1 MPVLSTGKTFSA
13 TEQIT
18 STKLNNIANAADFT
32 DTSGNAVDSASSTG
46 TCVNGGGLEVT
57 SGGQLQIADTGV
69 SSAKLANNIDIAG
82 TLDVTSTLT
91 ADSNVNIS
99 GNLDVDGTLE
109 FDSLSGTGSVAV
121 TDIKDEDT
129 MSSNSATALAT
140 QQSIKAYV
148 ELFKP
153 NIVQDTDTVSRTF
166 DGSSSTD
173 FLDTQLSVSIT
184 PKFSDS
190 KFLIT
195 CSISSSTSNAD
206 YPAYFRVLR
215 GSSVVTGSVNTDTVG
230 SNHVK
235 MMFGGGAGNTN
246 QVTSTASFNFLDGVA
261 SGGTS
266 AITYKVQIAARDG
279 QEVHMNRSR
288 NFTNSDDQASGISS
302 LIVQEI
308 YQ

>member
-153 NIVQDTDTVSRTF
+153 NIVQDTDTVARTF
-166 DGSSSTD
+166 SGSSSTD
-173 FLDTQLSVSIT
+173 FNDTQLSVSIT
-184 PKFSDS
+184 PKFSNS

-195 CSISSSTSNAD
+195 CSTAASSSETD

-215 GSSVVTGSVNTDTVG
+215 DGSVVSGSVNTSSG
-230 SNHVK
+230 KSSHVK
-235 MMFGGGAGNTN
+235 MMFGANGGNAN
-246 QVTSTASFNFLDGVA
+246 QVSTNASFTLLDGVA

-266 AITYKVQIAARDG
+266 AITFKLQIASRNG
-279 QEVHMNRSR
+279 QEVYMNRSV
-288 NFTNSDDQASGISS
+288 NFSNDASQASGISS
-302 LIVQEI
+302 LIIQEI

>member
-1 MPVLSTGKTFSA
+1 MPVLSTGKNFSA

-46 TCVNGGGLEVT
+46 TCVNGGGIEVT
-57 SGGQLQIADTGV
+57 TSGQLQIKDTEVTTAKIGTNAVTLAKMATQADQTVLG
-69 SSAKLANNIDIAG
+69 
-82 TLDVTSTLT
+82 
-91 ADSNVNIS
+91 NIS
-99 GNLDVDGTLE
+99 GGAAVPSALPVVIGGSGDSGILFDNDDMLDN
-109 FDSLSGTGSVAV
+109 S
-121 TDIKDEDT
+121 DT
-129 MSSNSATALAT
+129 AGGSATRGAT

-184 PKFSDS
+184 PKFSNS

-195 CSISSSTSNAD
+195 CTISSSTSNAD

-215 GSSVVTGSVNTDTVG
+215 DSSVVTGSVNTDTVG

-235 MMFGGGAGNTN
+235 MMFGSGGNAN
-246 QVTSTASFNFLDGVA
+246 QVSNNGSFTFLDNVA

-279 QEVHMNRSR
+279 QEVHMNRTR
-288 NFTNSDDQASGISS
+288 NFTDSNDQASGISS

>member
-1 MPVLSTGKTFSA
+1 MPVLSTGNTFTA

-46 TCVNGGGLEVT
+46 TCVNGGGIEVT
-57 SGGQLQIADTGV
+57 TSGQLQLKDTEVTTAKIGTNAVTLAKMATQADQTVLGNV
-69 SSAKLANNIDIAG
+69 SGGTAVPTAVPIVGAAG
-82 TLDVTSTLT
+82 ILINS
-91 ADSNVNIS
+91 
-99 GNLDVDGTLE
+99 
-109 FDSLSGTGSVAV
+109 DSLGT
-121 TDIKDEDT
+121 DDT
-129 MSSNSATALAT
+129 KGAT
-140 QQSIKAYV
+140 QGNIKAYV

-153 NIVQDTDTVSRTF
+153 NIVQDTDTTPRTF

-184 PKFSDS
+184 PKFSNS

-195 CSISSSTSNAD
+195 CSVSSSSTNAD
-206 YPAYFRVLR
+206 YPPYFRVLR
-215 GSSVVTGSVNTDTVG
+215 DGSVVTGSISTSTVG
-230 SNHVK
+230 SSLVK

-246 QVTSTASFNFLDGVA
+246 QVSSTASFNFLDGVA

-266 AITYKVQIAARDG
+266 AITYKLQIAARQG
-279 QEVHMNRSR
+279 QEVFMNRAR
-288 NFTNSDDQASGISS
+288 TNTNDESQASGISS
-302 LIVQEI
+302 LIIQEI